1 MYNSSSSLLFKSN
14 RCTFTVALPSEIW
27 WQFVGWIKLL
37 PLSKV
42 KRLRSTFNYCF
53 KQSFVYL
60 RCPLF
65 SQLRS
70 KQINTMQFLLIL
82 TRSFGLIF
90 LNMGGAHYVIG
101 ACFSF
106 ISANCL
112 HCYSIY
118 VWRDFLVGKF
128 MIMPIIVEYCVVII
142 FLSTGEFGV
151 EI

>member
-27 WQFVGWIKLL
+27 WQFAGWIKLL

-90 LNMGGAHYVIG
+90 LNMGGEHIMSLVRALVLSAQIACIVI
-101 ACFSF
+101 
-106 ISANCL
+106 
-112 HCYSIY
+112 
-118 VWRDFLVGKF
+118 RF
-128 MIMPIIVEYCVVII
+128 MYEEI
-142 FLSTGEFGV
+142 FWLENL
-151 EI
+151 